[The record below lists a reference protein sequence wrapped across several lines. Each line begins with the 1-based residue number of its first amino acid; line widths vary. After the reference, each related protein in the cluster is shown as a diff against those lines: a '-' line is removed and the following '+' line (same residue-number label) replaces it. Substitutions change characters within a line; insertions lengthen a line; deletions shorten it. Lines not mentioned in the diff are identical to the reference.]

1 VKVAG
6 TGKPPPT
13 DRPGHWCGPAPN
25 ESPRRFTLA
34 STVRAVGIE
43 CVGLGAEQLRVAVP
57 GDQIEDH
64 QRILRDRQPRD
75 ARVLFRAPLRL
86 RRRRAQPKRLLDH
99 ALGEEDVGRRAI
111 DLGDP
116 AGRREHEIERVDQRL
131 RARVRSTLQ
140 VGGDLAHDPAVVGE
154 LH

>member
-1 VKVAG
+1 MRVSSSA
-6 TGKPPPT
+6 
-13 DRPGHWCGPAPN
+13 
-25 ESPRRFTLA
+25 RRFA
-34 STVRAVGIE
+34 FGVVGRSRS
-43 CVGLGAEQLRVAVP
+43 VS
-57 GDQIEDH
+57 
-64 QRILRDRQPRD
+64 
-75 ARVLFRAPLRL
+75 
-86 RRRRAQPKRLLDH
+86 LDH